1 MTIFHN
7 LSSEN
12 VLIDNNLLKL
22 PARKRNSMLD
32 CQKKLV
38 DLTAILEKKN
48 SSEINNTKHTKTTYI
63 KQQQTKNNERSP
75 KRINNSLKIKD
86 NNDNLIDRKNAAHSS
101 SKNKKKNLLSM
112 INLNIQNSNQKMNN
126 PSEFY
131 SSYFQS
137 LLENDKRFE
146 INARRRNTTS
156 NLLINN
162 NDLLKYIKSKKE
174 KNNQKIK

>member
-1 MTIFHN
+1 
-7 LSSEN
+7 
-12 VLIDNNLLKL
+12 
-22 PARKRNSMLD
+22 
-32 CQKKLV
+32 
-38 DLTAILEKKN
+38 
-48 SSEINNTKHTKTTYI
+48 
-63 KQQQTKNNERSP
+63 
-75 KRINNSLKIKD
+75 
-86 NNDNLIDRKNAAHSS
+86 
-101 SKNKKKNLLSM
+101 M